1 MLFKFVRYFIEL
13 GTKNSYK
20 ITATFDEVKIDVCD
34 IIDLHLPTGISAVV
48 FTHEELQKFVA
59 KVSAIVYGK
68 LADEDVP
75 NYDLINSFIELER
88 MFS

>member
-1 MLFKFVRYFIEL
+1 MLFKFIRYFIEA
-13 GTKNSYK
+13 GTKNAYK
-20 ITATFDEVKIDVCD
+20 ITATFDDVKIDVCD
-34 IIDLHLPTGISAVV
+34 IIDLHLPPNISAAV